1 MSSSPTTTKAA
12 IPQGRPVLDPE
23 RDEAA
28 LVERCSQLCDE
39 ARRAG
44 ADEAEA
50 FAARRATVAVRF
62 EKGDLKLVQV
72 DEGSTLGL
80 RAFQGKKLGFAS
92 TNQEGDTSL
101 QTTAKDA
108 LMLAGF
114 SPPDEHNHLPAA
126 DETPE
131 RYQLVDPAVANMS
144 VEDAVARATD
154 FVARVKAIDPRL
166 SIDQV
171 ELETSSG
178 VHAIHSITET
188 GTGVHATESDAVL
201 SISVFGMAIE
211 GEDVGGFHYNGDIAR
226 NLGDF
231 DAACEAALAEFGEVA
246 LGNLGS
252 GRAESYQ
259 GPVLFSPYALL
270 SIFVSPL
277 VSASSAIAVQRERSA
292 LAGKLGTQVA
302 TPLLNVIDDPTDKTL
317 GGCGSFDREGKRT
330 ARFPLV
336 TDGVLQSWM
345 YNGYAA
351 SVDGVPST
359 GHASGGARSTPG
371 LGPHAIVVPGAGE
384 LGKEALLKEL
394 GKGLFVQRFSG
405 TVDPASGDF
414 SGVAKSARWVEDGE
428 IVRPVRETLLSGNA
442 FELLHRIVALSKD
455 AERCMGSSKAPFALV
470 DGVSVTAG

>member
-1 MSSSPTTTKAA
+1 METGTMPK
-12 IPQGRPVLDPE
+12 GRPVLVPE

-28 LVERCSQLCDE
+28 LLESCTRLCAE
-39 ARRAG
+39 ARSVG
-44 ADEAEA
+44 ADEAEV

-72 DEGSTLGL
+72 DEGSSLGL
-80 RAFQGKKLGFAS
+80 RAFKDHKLGFSS
-92 TNQEGDTSL
+92 TNQEGEASL
-101 QTTAKDA
+101 QATAKDA
-108 LMLAGF
+108 LMLAEF
-114 SPPDEHNHLPAA
+114 SPADEHNQLAIPSG
-126 DETPE
+126 TPVNYE
-131 RYQLVDPAVANMS
+131 LVDPEVANMS

-178 VHAIHSITET
+178 VHAIHSIPKS
-188 GTGVHATESDAVL
+188 GKGAHAAESDAVL

-226 NLGDF
+226 NVADF
-231 DAACEAALAEFGEVA
+231 DVACEAALKEFGEVA

-270 SIFVSPL
+270 SMFISPL

-292 LAGKLGTQVA
+292 LAGKLGTEVA
-302 TPLLNVIDDPTDKTL
+302 STFLNVLDDPTDKTL
-317 GGCGSFDREGKRT
+317 GGCGTFDREGQPT

-336 TDGVLQSWM
+336 ENGVLQGWM

-351 SVDGVPST
+351 SVDGVTST
-359 GHASGGARSTPG
+359 GHAAGGARSTPG
-371 LGPHAIVVPGAGE
+371 LGSHAIKIAGAGE
-384 LGKEALLKEL
+384 LDQNGLMKEL
-394 GKGLFVQRFSG
+394 GKGLYVGRFSG

-442 FELLHRIVALSKD
+442 FELLHRIVAFSKD
-455 AERCMGSSKAPFALV
+455 AERCMGSSMAPFALI